1 MKPDDPTHEELA
13 SHLALQRLLAAY
25 ADSVNRH
32 AWSELSELFLADAR
46 IELVPLKRP
55 PIELTGPEALGRFIA
70 GAIERFDFFEFVFLN
85 ARLAL
90 HLEEDAARGRHFMCE
105 YRRER
110 ATTNWTQVFGIYHDR
125 YRRIDGRW
133 YFEHRRFD
141 PLASQGSDNV
151 VFAHSAPLRSLLGES
166 L

>member
-1 MKPDDPTHEELA
+1 MKLDDAARDEMA
-13 SHLALQRLLAAY
+13 SHAALQRLLAAY
-25 ADSVNRH
+25 ADCVNRH
-32 AWSELSELFLADAR
+32 AWSELPALFLTDAR

-70 GAIERFDFFEFVFLN
+70 GAIERFDFFEFVVLN
-85 ARLAL
+85 ARFSLRL
-90 HLEEDAARGRHFMCE
+90 DQDSARGRLFMCE

-133 YFEHRRFD
+133 VFEHRRFD

-151 VFAHSAPLRSLLGES
+151 VFEHSARLRALLDEAF
-166 L
+166 